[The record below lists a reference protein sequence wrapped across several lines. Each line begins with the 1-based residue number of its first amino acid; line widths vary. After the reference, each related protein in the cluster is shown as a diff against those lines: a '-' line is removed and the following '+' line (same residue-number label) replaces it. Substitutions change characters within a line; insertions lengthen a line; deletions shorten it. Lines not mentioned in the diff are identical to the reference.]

1 MADKETEQIKKLNQT
16 VHSKDTRERDQ
27 AYNEYVKQVTPTHN
41 LIFHIFYRWDHLLYW
56 AVHFKYVR
64 KLWTGQRHLRR
75 LVQHASDPAQRDPD
89 GI

>member
-1 MADKETEQIKKLNQT
+1 MSARSGIYRVCEAG
-16 VHSKDTRERDQ
+16 DTDTQ
-27 AYNEYVKQVTPTHN
+27 SDLSHGKG
-41 LIFHIFYRWDHLLYW
+41 FFYRWDHLLYR